1 MSGEEKKSKKGGDHT
16 KWCPTNPKRQYSGFM
31 LPLLLLFVSVAA
43 ALTTMIG
50 HHHTDAFL
58 YRAGG
63 DTSALFLHHH
73 APTTSL
79 IAMNRRKEDDRI
91 LVSILT
97 SSYACIDAQRIRRR
111 RSVGLF
117 TTPRNYVEMEHPPP
131 SKDDDDDDADD
142 SFFVM
147 ASREA
152 YRERIKRMRNT
163 NMEDPSL
170 PKAMTSASIGER
182 LLGEKMLHE
191 EEAKNSLLNSSSS
204 TTTTTTTATTEKD
217 NERLHRS
224 LLETRLAYDAID
236 SGLLAAVEFAEPKP
250 YVIKESIVDT
260 TEANDGRSSGSRL
273 RRTGGDDEEEQLHRS
288 LLETRLAYEA
298 IDSKLLAAVA
308 AAEPK
313 PYVIA
318 ESGSDD
324 EAQLKPPKSS
334 TIHDSVVSLLET
346 LDEDDDD
353 DPPLQ
358 QGRTILSSDGKEL
371 FEPSSSSMEVN
382 EENVNTGL
390 YVLTRSLVALKSILD
405 K

>member
-1 MSGEEKKSKKGGDHT
+1 
-16 KWCPTNPKRQYSGFM
+16 
-31 LPLLLLFVSVAA
+31 
-43 ALTTMIG
+43 
-50 HHHTDAFL
+50 
-58 YRAGG
+58 
-63 DTSALFLHHH
+63 
-73 APTTSL
+73 
-79 IAMNRRKEDDRI
+79 
-91 LVSILT
+91 
-97 SSYACIDAQRIRRR
+97 
-111 RSVGLF
+111 
-117 TTPRNYVEMEHPPP
+117 
-131 SKDDDDDDADD
+131 
-142 SFFVM
+142 
-147 ASREA
+147 
-152 YRERIKRMRNT
+152 
-163 NMEDPSL
+163 MEDPSL

-204 TTTTTTTATTEKD
+204 TTTTTTTTEKD

-236 SGLLAAVEFAEPKP
+236 SGLLAAVAFAEPKP
-250 YVIKESIVDT
+250 YVITESIVDT
-260 TEANDGRSSGSRL
+260 TEANDGRSRGSRL

-318 ESGSDD
+318 ESESDD

-346 LDEDDDD
+346 LDEDDDDD

>member
-1 MSGEEKKSKKGGDHT
+1 
-16 KWCPTNPKRQYSGFM
+16 M
-31 LPLLLLFVSVAA
+31 LPLLPLFVSVAA
-43 ALTTMIG
+43 AVTTMIG

-63 DTSALFLHHH
+63 DTSALFLQHH
-73 APTTSL
+73 APTTSII
-79 IAMNRRKEDDRI
+79 IAMNRRKENDRI
-91 LVSILT
+91 LVSIT
-97 SSYACIDAQRIRRR
+97 SSYACIDVQRILRQR
-111 RSVGLF
+111 RSVGLLF
-117 TTPRNYVEMEHPPP
+117 STPRNYVEMEHPPP
-131 SKDDDDDDADD
+131 SKDDDDDDD

-147 ASREA
+147 ASQEA

-163 NMEDPSL
+163 NMEDPLL
-170 PKAMTSASIGER
+170 PKVMTSASIGEK
-182 LLGEKMLHE
+182 LFEGKMLHEEE
-191 EEAKNSLLNSSSS
+191 EEAKNSLLNSLSS
-204 TTTTTTTATTEKD
+204 TTTEKD

-236 SGLLAAVEFAEPKP
+236 SGLLAAVAFAEPKP
-250 YVIKESIVDT
+250 YVITESIVDT
-260 TEANDGRSSGSRL
+260 TEVNDGRSGGSSI

-318 ESGSDD
+318 ESESDD

-334 TIHDSVVSLLET
+334 TIHESVVSLLET
-346 LDEDDDD
+346 LDEDDD

-371 FEPSSSSMEVN
+371 FEPSSSMEVN

>member
-1 MSGEEKKSKKGGDHT
+1 M
-16 KWCPTNPKRQYSGFM
+16 
-31 LPLLLLFVSVAA
+31 
-43 ALTTMIG
+43 
-50 HHHTDAFL
+50 
-58 YRAGG
+58 
-63 DTSALFLHHH
+63 
-73 APTTSL
+73 
-79 IAMNRRKEDDRI
+79 
-91 LVSILT
+91 
-97 SSYACIDAQRIRRR
+97 
-111 RSVGLF
+111 
-117 TTPRNYVEMEHPPP
+117 
-131 SKDDDDDDADD
+131 
-142 SFFVM
+142 
-147 ASREA
+147 
-152 YRERIKRMRNT
+152 
-163 NMEDPSL
+163 L

-182 LLGEKMLHE
+182 LLEEKMLHEE

-204 TTTTTTTATTEKD
+204 STTTTTTAEKD

-236 SGLLAAVEFAEPKP
+236 SGLLAAVAFAEPKP
-250 YVIKESIVDT
+250 YVITESIVDT
-260 TEANDGRSSGSRL
+260 TEVNDGRSGGSSI
-273 RRTGGDDEEEQLHRS
+273 RRTGGDEEEQLHRS

-318 ESGSDD
+318 ESESDD

-334 TIHDSVVSLLET
+334 TIHESVVSLLET
-346 LDEDDDD
+346 LDDDDDD

-371 FEPSSSSMEVN
+371 FEPSSSMEVN